1 MGAGNFFVSLLG
13 VWDASEGGP
22 GRSYPTGGLCYYLSP
37 PESWKGVIAD
47 PMHAVLYVVFMLGSC
62 AFFSMVSPKKTKYI
76 ITNNLLDK
84 IFIFTFRH
92 GLMFPVHLPRM
103 SPN

>member
-1 MGAGNFFVSLLG
+1 MNKIASLVQITVVRFNTKYLIQ
-13 VWDASEGGP
+13 SEGGP

-62 AFFSMVSPKKTKYI
+62 AFFSMVRSQNEHDFLK
-76 ITNNLLDK
+76 
-84 IFIFTFRH
+84 
-92 GLMFPVHLPRM
+92 
-103 SPN
+103 SS